1 MDRPELNPLI
11 IMLFYVLRCMVPLGI
26 MLGISYVLRRLGLI
40 AKPASPPKG
49 WNDDNGNNGTSEGGV
64 AHG

>member
-11 IMLFYVLRCMVPLGI
+11 IFLLYFLRCMVPLGI

-40 AKPASPPKG
+40 AKPASPPKD
-49 WNDDNGNNGTSEGGV
+49 WNGDNENNGTSEGGMT
-64 AHG
+64 HG

>member
-11 IMLFYVLRCMVPLGI
+11 IFLLYFLRCMVPLGI

-40 AKPASPPKG
+40 AKPASPPKD
-49 WNDDNGNNGTSEGGV
+49 WNGDNGNNGTSEGDMT
-64 AHG
+64 HG